1 MSATPNY
8 PPVDDPDPMSER
20 ERVEL
25 WRENE
30 LIRAGFPERFAR
42 DIARSDADLHRAV
55 ELLTAGCSIH
65 TALEI
70 LL

>member
-1 MSATPNY
+1 MSTPVY
-8 PPVDDPDPMSER
+8 PPEPEPLTEQ

-25 WRENE
+25 WREDV
-30 LIRAGFPERFAR
+30 LIRAGYPNLEAAK
-42 DIARSDADLHRAV
+42 IAASDADLHRAT
-55 ELLTAGCSIH
+55 ELLKAGCSIH

>member
-8 PPVDDPDPMSER
+8 PPVEDPEPMSER
-20 ERVEL
+20 DKTEL
-25 WRENE
+25 WRENV
-30 LIRAGFPERFAR
+30 LIRAGYPERDAR
-42 DIARSDADLHRAV
+42 TVANSDADLHRAV
-55 ELLTAGCSIH
+55 ELLAAGCSVL